1 MVPRAIPTCTLAGL
15 FLAALL
21 LAACPALGAD
31 VPDSI
36 AYQGRLADNSGQPV
50 PDGSY
55 QLQFKLYTV
64 EIEGDAFW
72 TSKVLNVQTSGG
84 LFTTQLQPITP
95 AHLAGVTYVWL
106 ETLVGDPLAALAPR
120 VKLTSTPFALRA
132 GELALP
138 YSGSVDSNSH
148 AFYMTN
154 TGFGTAGYF
163 RVNNT
168 DAYDPA
174 LQAKTNGAGDA
185 LYAETTGSGNAVRA
199 YVMGDTGGSAGLF
212 QIENTLNGSPAL
224 YGATY
229 GTGDAVV
236 GYTTGPTGSS
246 AGHFEINNASNN
258 DYALYA
264 VTNGGGNAVR
274 GYTTGPSGS
283 RAGYFQISNI
293 ANTSDALL
301 ATTNGTGNAVK
312 GYATGNA
319 YAGYFQI
326 YNASNTKHAL
336 AGYTNGKGHAGYFVQ
351 SNSHNDTS
359 ALYAETVSTYDFNTQ
374 AIYGLHSVSGNY
386 GYLGSGAYGVYGY
399 SSGGTRSGV
408 YGLASGANG
417 RGVYGEATS
426 SAPGSANYGV
436 MGTAAGESGYGGYF
450 SAQGTGGRG
459 IQASALNVGD
469 CENYGGYFTAWG
481 DRGIGIYARGGAS
494 GYAASFSGNVRL
506 TDRATGD
513 TVMELGT
520 GLDYA
525 EGFDVTDKAAVAP
538 GAVLVIDAKNPGKL
552 ALSRKP
558 YDHGVAGIVAG
569 AKKMGSG
576 VRLGADQFDRDVA
589 LAGRVYCNVDA
600 TNAGVQPGDLLTTS
614 GTPGYAMKAANYR
627 RAQGAILGKAMESLA
642 KGRKGQI
649 LVLVSLQ

>member
-1 MVPRAIPTCTLAGL
+1 MTASVRQV
-15 FLAALL
+15 FVVLL
-21 LAACPALGAD
+21 LLCVAAGSAGAEG

-36 AYQGRLADNSGQPV
+36 TYQGRLTDNSGQPV

-55 QLQFKLYTV
+55 QVQFKLYTV

-95 AHLAGVTYVWL
+95 AKLAGETNVWL

-120 VKLTSTPFALRA
+120 VKFASVPFALRA

-138 YSGSVDSNSH
+138 FSGEVYSNSD
-148 AFYMTN
+148 AFCVTN

-174 LQAKTNGAGDA
+174 LYARTNGTGDA
-185 LYAETTGSGNAVRA
+185 LYAYTTGTGNAVHG
-199 YVMGDTGGSAGLF
+199 YTTGMPDGSAGYF
-212 QIENTLNGSPAL
+212 EIENSDNFSPAL
-224 YGATY
+224 YGATNGSGHAVLGFKTG
-229 GTGDAVV
+229 GTGGNAGCFQIDNAANNSDALSAATNGGGDAVH
-236 GYTTGPTGSS
+236 GYTSGPTGSNGGS
-246 AGHFEINNASNN
+246 FEIDNGANTGPAA
-258 DYALYA
+258 YAA
-264 VTNGGGNAVR
+264 TNG
-274 GYTTGPSGS
+274 SGS
-283 RAGYFQISNI
+283 
-293 ANTSDALL
+293 
-301 ATTNGTGNAVK
+301 AVK
-312 GYATGNA
+312 GYANGNA

-326 YNASNTKHAL
+326 SNTSNTKDAL
-336 AGYTNGKGHAGYFVQ
+336 AGVTNGKGHAGYFAVT
-351 SNSHNDTS
+351 NSGTLTS
-359 ALYAETVSTYDFNTQ
+359 ALYAQTAGTSTYNAQ
-374 AIYGLHSVSGNY
+374 AIHGVHSASGNY
-386 GYLGSGAYGVYGY
+386 GYIGTGKYGVYGNA
-399 SSGGTRSGV
+399 SGSACHGV
-408 YGLASGANG
+408 YGLASADNG
-417 RGVYGEATS
+417 YGVYGVAS
-426 SAPGSANYGV
+426 SIAPGASNYGV
-436 MGTAAGESGYGGYF
+436 MGIAGGEFGFGGHFTAAG
-450 SAQGTGGRG
+450 AMGRG
-459 IQASALNVGD
+459 IQAMAILTGD
-469 CENYGGYFTAWG
+469 VENYGGYFTASG

-506 TDRATGD
+506 TDRTTGD

-525 EGFDVTDKAAVAP
+525 EGFDVADTGGVAP

-552 ALSRKP
+552 AMSRKP
-558 YDHGVAGIVAG
+558 YDRGVAGIVAG
-569 AKKMGSG
+569 AKNMGSG
-576 VRLGADQFDRDVA
+576 VRLGAGQFDRDVA